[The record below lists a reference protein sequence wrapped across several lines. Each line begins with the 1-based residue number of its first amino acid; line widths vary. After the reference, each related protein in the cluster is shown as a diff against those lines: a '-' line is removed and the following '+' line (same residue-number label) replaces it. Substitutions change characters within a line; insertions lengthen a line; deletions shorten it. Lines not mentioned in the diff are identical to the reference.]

1 MGPSQA
7 LAWDHPARTRLHLES
22 SPAAGRA
29 TGELPHSTSSLS
41 AAELG
46 ASALAGS
53 LPRGAGFL
61 PALPAR
67 TCRHSCW
74 LPNPLRS
81 PSGTAGPSL
90 PPSLP
95 PAQAHPTRC
104 TSLAP
109 RHSQR
114 QVKGSHSHL
123 CLALHQPL
131 QAPGAECPPL
141 GKREGVEE
149 GEQPC
154 LCCSAGGAVLGDRAQ
169 ARETL
174 TAWRRLNSFSSG
186 LIDGRRVT
194 RAVFAPSG
202 VLYSGKGQGE
212 SWVSPRLPLR
222 SSQAALPESCPQA
235 QGHLSPHWGA
245 VIPHPAVPGASPRLT
260 PAVCPPTAPSAPGS
274 CRKRGERASGPAAPQ
289 PCPAGKD
296 TGAGQSAVG
305 QDRGAAQALAPS
317 VLPEQLLLP
326 FPSGDQK
333 VTRGC
338 RTWKCP
344 YPSLPPCCPLPA
356 QALHGGQ
363 GPFTGWPG
371 HGWEPLLPCRGTWH
385 HDAPPRRTQ
394 KWQHR
399 SRWAR

>member
-1 MGPSQA
+1 M
-7 LAWDHPARTRLHLES
+7 
-22 SPAAGRA
+22 
-29 TGELPHSTSSLS
+29 
-41 AAELG
+41 
-46 ASALAGS
+46 
-53 LPRGAGFL
+53 
-61 PALPAR
+61 
-67 TCRHSCW
+67 
-74 LPNPLRS
+74 
-81 PSGTAGPSL
+81 
-90 PPSLP
+90 
-95 PAQAHPTRC
+95 
-104 TSLAP
+104 
-109 RHSQR
+109 
-114 QVKGSHSHL
+114 
-123 CLALHQPL
+123 
-131 QAPGAECPPL
+131 
-141 GKREGVEE
+141 
-149 GEQPC
+149 
-154 LCCSAGGAVLGDRAQ
+154 LGDRAQ

-174 TAWRRLNSFSSG
+174 TAWRRLSSFSRS
-186 LIDGRRVT
+186 LVDGRRVT
-194 RAVFAPSG
+194 RALFAASG
-202 VLYSGKGQGE
+202 VLCPGKGQGE
-212 SWVSPRLPLR
+212 SWVSPKLPLL
-222 SSQAALPESCPQA
+222 SCQAALPESCPQP
-235 QGHLSPHWGA
+235 QGHLSPRWGA
-245 VIPHPAVPGASPRLT
+245 VFPRTAAPGASPRLT